1 MASEQ
6 AGGPSPG
13 STGGTPLGYP
23 GGPLPGSPGGAP
35 PATGELPPATGPV
48 PDGPLVRRGGIS
60 ARWRHQRP
68 AQDTSRWRERTAGSS
83 AVTRRRPSAVA
94 RHRPSAVVR
103 SRATPYL
110 FILPAFVV
118 YAAFSLYPLVRAA
131 QFSLFEWPGFGP
143 STFVGLQNYVDLASD
158 AAFLA
163 AIGNALVL
171 IVFYAVLPLVIGL
184 VLAAIFRRGQVR
196 GMGFFR
202 SVIFLPQVIALVV
215 VAVAWRNIYAPGG
228 PLNEALRAVGLDGL
242 ARGWLGD
249 PGAALPA
256 VGFIGT
262 WLEMGLV
269 MLLLLAGM
277 SRIPDDLF
285 EAARLDGAGPVREFF
300 AITLPSVRGEIVV
313 ALVLTIIAA
322 LKTFDL
328 VYLTTS
334 GGPGNATTVPSYEVY
349 FRAFQLREVG
359 SASAVAIVLTLLVFA
374 INVGVTRI
382 GERAS

>member
-1 MASEQ
+1 MARQ
-6 AGGPSPG
+6 
-13 STGGTPLGYP
+13 
-23 GGPLPGSPGGAP
+23 
-35 PATGELPPATGPV
+35 
-48 PDGPLVRRGGIS
+48 
-60 ARWRHQRP
+60 
-68 AQDTSRWRERTAGSS
+68 
-83 AVTRRRPSAVA
+83 
-94 RHRPSAVVR
+94 RPSAVVR

-143 STFVGLQNYVDLASD
+143 STFVGLQNYIDLASD
-158 AAFLA
+158 PDFRA

-171 IVFYAVLPLVIGL
+171 ILFYAALPLVIGL

-215 VAVAWRNIYAPGG
+215 VAVAWRNIYAPSG
-228 PLNEALRAVGLDGL
+228 PLNQALRAVGLDEL

-349 FRAFQLREVG
+349 YRAFQLREVG

-374 INVGVTRI
+374 INVVVTRI